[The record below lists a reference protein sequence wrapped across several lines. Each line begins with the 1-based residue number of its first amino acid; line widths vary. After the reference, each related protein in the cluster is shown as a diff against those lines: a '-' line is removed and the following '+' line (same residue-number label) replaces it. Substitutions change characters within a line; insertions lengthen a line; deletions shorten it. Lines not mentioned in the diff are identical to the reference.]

1 MVNDVSE
8 DIFVLADKE
17 SILGVVMNL
26 VGNAVKF
33 TPEGGHVRITAVDC
47 GNRVDL
53 CVEDDGLGVDE
64 EKISKLLYENL
75 YFTTPGTNGEPGTG
89 LGLMLCESQ
98 LVRNGSH
105 LHFRRNE
112 SSGSTFG
119 FELEKYQ
126 A

>member
-1 MVNDVSE
+1 MKSIEVVNDVSE

-53 CVEDDGLGVDE
+53 CVKGKRT
-64 EKISKLLYENL
+64 EK
-75 YFTTPGTNGEPGTG
+75 
-89 LGLMLCESQ
+89 
-98 LVRNGSH
+98 
-105 LHFRRNE
+105 
-112 SSGSTFG
+112 
-119 FELEKYQ
+119 
-126 A
+126 